1 MVPLYRLE
9 PDPEQGPEPEQGPV
23 DPALRFITRENE

>member
-9 PDPEQGPEPEQGPV
+9 PESYQEPEPEQGPF
-23 DPALRFITRENE
+23 DPAWSFIARENE